1 MKLIYQENKP
11 TMNLGGRLVG
21 SEHSPLVIAE
31 IGINHN
37 GSLDLAI
44 KMVDA
49 AISSGAEVIKHQTH
63 VIEDEMSEEAKN
75 VIPANSNKSIYE
87 IMKDCALSE
96 EEEFKLKEYIE
107 TKGAIFLSTPF
118 SRAAVDRLEKLNV
131 SAYKIGSGEC
141 NNYPLVEYISKKNKP
156 IILSTGMNTIES
168 IKKSVE
174 IFRNY
179 KINYSLL
186 HCTNVYPT
194 PPEYVRLG
202 AIKEIENAFPDA
214 ILGLSD
220 HTTTNYACFGAVA
233 LGASILER
241 HFTDKMSRKGPD
253 IECSMDPNALKD
265 LIKGSNSI
273 FLSRGGNKGPVDI
286 EAPTIAFAFASVLA
300 IRDIKKDEL
309 LSLDNIWLK
318 RPGGGDFNAENFED
332 LIGKKAKRDIKMGLR
347 ITKFDI

>member
-1 MKLIYQENKP
+1 MNKYDTSP
-11 TMNLGGRLVG
+11 FFSINGRCVG
-21 SEHSPLVIAE
+21 LNNPPLVIAE

-37 GSLDLAI
+37 GFLDLAI
-44 KMVDA
+44 EMVDA
-49 AISSGAEVIKHQTH
+49 AITAGAEVIKHQTH
-63 VIEDEMSEEAKN
+63 IIEDEMSDEAKK
-75 VIPANSNKSIYE
+75 VIPVNSDKSIYE
-87 IMKDCALSE
+87 IMEKCALSE
-96 EEEFKLKEYIE
+96 DHELKLKKYIE
-107 TKGAIFLSTPF
+107 NKGAIFLSTPF
-118 SRAAVDRLEKLNV
+118 SRAAVDRLEKFEV

-141 NNYPLVEYISKKNKP
+141 NNYPLVEYIAKKNKP
-156 IILSTGMNTIES
+156 VILSTGMNNIDS

-174 IFRNY
+174 IFRKHNI
-179 KINYSLL
+179 KFALL

-202 AIKEIENAFPDA
+202 AIKEMENAFPDA

-241 HFTDKMSRKGPD
+241 HFTDKMSRIGPD

-300 IRDIKKDEL
+300 IRDIKKDEV

-347 ITKFDI
+347 ITKVDV